1 MGIEKNMEEMS
12 VAKCSCFVSFNQDTQ
27 CTLKYI
33 MSEQKYG
40 ADIVADSLI
49 NHGVDLVFGIPG
61 AKIDRLF
68 ETLEHPKAGQKVPKL
83 IVARHE
89 QNAAFMAQAFARIT
103 GKTGVVIAT
112 SGPGVGNL
120 VTGLMTANAESD
132 PVVAIGGQV
141 QRKDLYRLTH
151 QSTNSVALFTPITNF
166 SSEVQ
171 DPNNISEILANA
183 FAAANG
189 AKKGAAF
196 VSLPQDIDDA
206 PVNINALAQ
215 VPMAQQG
222 AASLV
227 DLDWLAGAI
236 KQAKL
241 PVLLVGARASD
252 DESVASLH
260 KLLNQVSLPVV
271 ETFQG
276 AGVISRDLEEAS
288 YFGRIGLFRNQTG
301 DKLLQQSDLVIT
313 LGYDAIEYEPRNW
326 NKENNLNIVA
336 LDTTPVQIDNNFV
349 PQRQL
354 VGDLSQSIDLLTERI
369 AGYQLPDDSQQT
381 LHDLKTDLRLSN
393 EPTYTPAEGNLNH
406 PLTVIKSIQ
415 AHVTDD
421 MTVSTDIGSHYIWMA
436 RHFKSYVAR
445 HFLISNGMQTLGVGL
460 PWAMTAAMV
469 RPNAKSVS
477 VSGDGGFFFSA
488 MELETAVR
496 LNLNTVHIVWNDN
509 AHYDMVKFQEE
520 MKYDGESAGVDFGN
534 IDLVKYAEA
543 FGAKGLR
550 VTTPADLDAVLDE
563 AFATQGPVVVDIPV
577 DYSHNYE
584 LGSQLIQG
592 EG

>member
-1 MGIEKNMEEMS
+1 MANK
-12 VAKCSCFVSFNQDTQ
+12 
-27 CTLKYI
+27 
-33 MSEQKYG
+33 KYG
-40 ADIVADSLI
+40 ADIVTDSLV

-68 ETLEHPKAGQKVPKL
+68 ETLEHPAEGQRVPKL
-83 IVARHE
+83 VVARHE

-120 VTGLMTANAESD
+120 ATGLMTATAESD
-132 PVVAIGGQV
+132 PIVAIGGQV
-141 QRKDLYRLTH
+141 PRNDLYRLTH
-151 QSTNSVALFTPITNF
+151 QSTNSVALFSPITNLA
-166 SSEVQ
+166 SEIQ
-171 DPNNISEILANA
+171 DPNNISEIIANA

-189 AKKGAAF
+189 AKKGATF
-196 VSLPQDIDDA
+196 VSLPQDVDDA
-206 PVNINALAQ
+206 QVTIEAL
-215 VPMAQQG
+215 PKITPAQQG
-222 AASLV
+222 AAAIK
-227 DLDWLAGAI
+227 DIDWLAEQI
-236 KQAKL
+236 KAAKL
-241 PVLLVGARASD
+241 PVLLVGSRGSD
-252 DESVASLH
+252 DATVTALH
-260 KLLNQVSLPVV
+260 QLLKQTTLPVV

-276 AGVISRDLEEAS
+276 AGVISRELEPETF
-288 YFGRIGLFRNQTG
+288 FGRIGLFRNQTG
-301 DKLLQQSDLVIT
+301 DKLLKQSDLVIT

-354 VGDLSQSIDLLTERI
+354 VGDLAQSLRLLIERLN
-369 AGYQLPDDSQQT
+369 GYELPTTSKEV
-381 LHDLKTDLRLSN
+381 LKKLKADLRASD
-393 EPTYTPAEGNLNH
+393 EPSYTPAQGNLNH
-406 PLTVIKSIQ
+406 PLDVIKSIQ
-415 AHVTDD
+415 THVTDD

-445 HFLISNGMQTLGVGL
+445 HYLISNGMQTLGVGL
-460 PWAMTAAMV
+460 PWALAAAMV

-496 LNLNTVHIVWNDN
+496 LGLNTVHIVWNDN
-509 AHYDMVKFQEE
+509 AYYDMVKFQEE
-520 MKYDGESAGVDFGN
+520 MKYNGQSAGVKFGN
-534 IDLVKYAEA
+534 IDLVKYAES

-550 VTTPADLDAVLDE
+550 VETPDDLDTVLDE
-563 AFATQGPVVVDIPV
+563 AFSTQGPVVVDIPV

-584 LGSQLIQG
+584 LGSQLIG
-592 EG
+592 SEG

>member
-1 MGIEKNMEEMS
+1 
-12 VAKCSCFVSFNQDTQ
+12 
-27 CTLKYI
+27 

-40 ADIVADSLI
+40 ADIVTDSLV

-68 ETLEHPKAGQKVPKL
+68 ETLEHPKSGQKVPKL

-120 VTGLMTANAESD
+120 VTGLMTASAESD
-132 PVVAIGGQV
+132 SVVAIGGQV
-141 QRKDLYRLTH
+141 PRRDLYRLTH
-151 QSTNSVALFTPITNF
+151 QSTNSIALFNPITNF
-166 SSEVQ
+166 SSEIQ

-206 PVNINALAQ
+206 PVDIDALAQ
-215 VPMAQQG
+215 VPMAKQG
-222 AASLV
+222 AASLA
-227 DLDWLAGAI
+227 DLDWLAGKI

-252 DESVASLH
+252 DQSVAALH

-326 NKENNLNIVA
+326 NKENNLNIVT

-354 VGDLSQSIDLLTERI
+354 IGDLSQSIDLLTERI
-369 AGYQLPDDSQQT
+369 NGYQLPDASQKN

-520 MKYDGESAGVDFGN
+520 MKYNGESAGVDFGN

-550 VTTPADLDAVLDE
+550 VMTPADLDAVLDE
-563 AFATQGPVVVDIPV
+563 AFATKGPVVVDIPV

-584 LGSQLIQG
+584 LGSQLIHG

>member
-1 MGIEKNMEEMS
+1 MANK
-12 VAKCSCFVSFNQDTQ
+12 
-27 CTLKYI
+27 
-33 MSEQKYG
+33 KYG
-40 ADIVADSLI
+40 ADIVTDSLV

-68 ETLEHPKAGQKVPKL
+68 ETLEHPAEGQRVPKL
-83 IVARHE
+83 VVARHE

-120 VTGLMTANAESD
+120 ATGLMTATAESD
-132 PVVAIGGQV
+132 PIVAIGGQV
-141 QRKDLYRLTH
+141 PRNDLYRLTH
-151 QSTNSVALFTPITNF
+151 QSTNSVALFSPITNLA
-166 SSEVQ
+166 SEIQ
-171 DPNNISEILANA
+171 DPNNISEIIANA

-189 AKKGAAF
+189 SKKGATF
-196 VSLPQDIDDA
+196 VSLPQDVDDA
-206 PVNINALAQ
+206 QVTIEAL
-215 VPMAQQG
+215 PKITPAQQG
-222 AASLV
+222 AAAIK
-227 DLDWLAGAI
+227 DIDWLAEQI
-236 KQAKL
+236 KAAKL
-241 PVLLVGARASD
+241 PVLLVGSRGSD
-252 DESVASLH
+252 DATVTTLH
-260 KLLNQVSLPVV
+260 QLLKQTTLPVV

-276 AGVISRDLEEAS
+276 AGVISRELEPETF
-288 YFGRIGLFRNQTG
+288 FGRIGLFRNQTG
-301 DKLLQQSDLVIT
+301 DKLLKQSDLVIT

-354 VGDLSQSIDLLTERI
+354 VGDLAQSLRLLIERLN
-369 AGYQLPDDSQQT
+369 GYELPTTSKEV
-381 LHDLKTDLRLSN
+381 LKKLKADLRASDA
-393 EPTYTPAEGNLNH
+393 PSYTPAQGNLNH
-406 PLTVIKSIQ
+406 PLDVIKSIQ

-445 HFLISNGMQTLGVGL
+445 HYLISNGMQTLGVGL
-460 PWAMTAAMV
+460 PWALAAAMV

-496 LNLNTVHIVWNDN
+496 LGLNTVHIVWNDN
-509 AHYDMVKFQEE
+509 AYYDMVKFQEE
-520 MKYDGESAGVDFGN
+520 MKYNGQSAGVKFGN
-534 IDLVKYAEA
+534 IDLVKYAES

-550 VTTPADLDAVLDE
+550 VETPDDLDTVLDE
-563 AFATQGPVVVDIPV
+563 AFSTQGPVVVDIPV

-584 LGSQLIQG
+584 LGSQLIG
-592 EG
+592 SEG

>member
-1 MGIEKNMEEMS
+1 
-12 VAKCSCFVSFNQDTQ
+12 
-27 CTLKYI
+27 

-40 ADIVADSLI
+40 ADIVTDSLV

-68 ETLEHPKAGQKVPKL
+68 ETLEHPSAGQKVPQL

-120 VTGLMTANAESD
+120 VTGLMTASAESD
-132 PVVAIGGQV
+132 SVVAIGGQV
-141 QRKDLYRLTH
+141 PRKDLYRLTH

-166 SSEVQ
+166 SSEIQ

-189 AKKGAAF
+189 AKKGASF
-196 VSLPQDIDDA
+196 VSLPQDVDDA
-206 PVNINALAQ
+206 PVTIEALPQ
-215 VPMAQQG
+215 VTKAQQG
-222 AASLV
+222 AASLA
-227 DLDWLAGAI
+227 DLDWLAEQI

-252 DESVASLH
+252 DQSVVALH
-260 KLLNQVSLPVV
+260 NLLKQVSLPVV

-276 AGVISRDLEEAS
+276 AGVISRELEPTT
-288 YFGRIGLFRNQTG
+288 YFGRVGLFRNQTG

-326 NKENNLNIVA
+326 NKENTLNIVS
-336 LDTTPVQIDNNFV
+336 LDTAPVQIDNNFV
-349 PQRQL
+349 PKRQL
-354 VGDLSQSIDLLTERI
+354 VGDLAQSLDLLTGRI
-369 AGYQLPDDSQQT
+369 IGYHIPDDSQKI
-381 LHDLKTDLRLSN
+381 LHELKADLRASD
-393 EPTYTPAEGNLNH
+393 EPTYTPAEGNLSH
-406 PLTVIKSIQ
+406 PLHIIKAIQ

-460 PWAMTAAMV
+460 PWALTAAMV

-496 LNLNTVHIVWNDN
+496 LHLNTVHIVWNDN

-520 MKYDGESAGVDFGN
+520 MKYNGASAGVDFGN
-534 IDLVKYAEA
+534 VDLVKYAES

-550 VTTPADLDAVLDE
+550 VNTPDELNAVLDE

-584 LGSQLIQG
+584 LGSQLIQD

>member
-1 MGIEKNMEEMS
+1 M
-12 VAKCSCFVSFNQDTQ
+12 T
-27 CTLKYI
+27 
-33 MSEQKYG
+33 EQKYG
-40 ADIVADSLI
+40 SDIVTDSLV

-83 IVARHE
+83 IVTRHE
-89 QNAAFMAQAFARIT
+89 QNAAFMAQAFSRIT

-120 VTGLMTANAESD
+120 ATGLMTANAESD
-132 PVVAIGGQV
+132 SVVAIGGQV
-141 QRKDLYRLTH
+141 PRRDLYRLTH
-151 QSTNSVALFTPITNF
+151 QSTNSVSLFNAITHY
-166 SSEVQ
+166 SSEIQ
-171 DPNNISEILANA
+171 DPNNISEIIANA

-196 VSLPQDIDDA
+196 VSLPQDVDDA
-206 PVNINALAQ
+206 PVSISALPQ
-215 VPMAQQG
+215 VPEAQQG
-222 AASLV
+222 AAAIA
-227 DLDWLAGAI
+227 DLDWLAEQI

-241 PVLLVGARASD
+241 PVLLVGARGSD
-252 DESVASLH
+252 DATVTALH
-260 KLLNQVSLPVV
+260 HLLEQTTLPVV

-276 AGVISRDLEEAS
+276 AGVISRDLEPETF
-288 YFGRIGLFRNQTG
+288 FGRIGLFRNQTG
-301 DKLLQQSDLVIT
+301 DKLLQQADLVVT

-336 LDTTPVQIDNNFV
+336 LDTTHVQIDNNFV
-349 PQRQL
+349 PKRQL
-354 VGDLSQSIDLLTERI
+354 IGDLAQSLDLLAERINGYQVPAESQSV
-369 AGYQLPDDSQQT
+369 
-381 LHDLKTDLRLSN
+381 LKALKDDLRASD
-393 EPTYTPAEGNLNH
+393 EPSYTPAEGNLNH
-406 PLTVIKSIQ
+406 PLNVIKSIQ

-460 PWAMTAAMV
+460 PWALTAAMV

-496 LNLNTVHIVWNDN
+496 LQLNTVHIVWNDN

-520 MKYDGESAGVDFGN
+520 MKYNGESAGVTFGN
-534 IDLVKYAEA
+534 IDIVKYAES

-550 VTTPADLDAVLDE
+550 VTTPDQLDKILDE
-563 AFATQGPVVVDIPV
+563 AFATEGPVVVDIPV

-584 LGSQLIQG
+584 LGSQLIES

>member
-1 MGIEKNMEEMS
+1 MANK
-12 VAKCSCFVSFNQDTQ
+12 
-27 CTLKYI
+27 
-33 MSEQKYG
+33 KYG
-40 ADIVADSLI
+40 ADIVTDSLV

-68 ETLEHPKAGQKVPKL
+68 ETLEHPAEGQRVPKL
-83 IVARHE
+83 VVARHE
-89 QNAAFMAQAFARIT
+89 QNATFMAQAFARIT

-120 VTGLMTANAESD
+120 ATGLMTATAESD
-132 PVVAIGGQV
+132 PIVAIGGQV
-141 QRKDLYRLTH
+141 PRNDLYRLTH
-151 QSTNSVALFTPITNF
+151 QSTNSVALFSPITNLA
-166 SSEVQ
+166 SEIQ
-171 DPNNISEILANA
+171 DPNNISEIIANA

-189 AKKGAAF
+189 AKKGATF
-196 VSLPQDIDDA
+196 VSLPQDVDDA
-206 PVNINALAQ
+206 QVTIEAL
-215 VPMAQQG
+215 PKITPAQQG
-222 AASLV
+222 AAAIK
-227 DLDWLAGAI
+227 DIDWLAEQI
-236 KQAKL
+236 KAAKL
-241 PVLLVGARASD
+241 PVLLVGSRGSD
-252 DESVASLH
+252 DATVTALH
-260 KLLNQVSLPVV
+260 QLLKQTTLPVV

-276 AGVISRDLEEAS
+276 AGVISRELEPETF
-288 YFGRIGLFRNQTG
+288 FGRIGLFRNQTG
-301 DKLLQQSDLVIT
+301 DKLLKQSDLVIT

-354 VGDLSQSIDLLTERI
+354 VGDLAQSLRLLIERLN
-369 AGYQLPDDSQQT
+369 GYELPTTSKVV
-381 LHDLKTDLRLSN
+381 LKKLKADLRASD
-393 EPTYTPAEGNLNH
+393 EPSYTPAQGNLNH
-406 PLTVIKSIQ
+406 PLDVIKSIQ

-445 HFLISNGMQTLGVGL
+445 HYLISNGMQTLGVGL
-460 PWAMTAAMV
+460 PWALAAAMV

-496 LNLNTVHIVWNDN
+496 LGLNTVHIVWNDN
-509 AHYDMVKFQEE
+509 AYYDMVKFQEE
-520 MKYDGESAGVDFGN
+520 MKYNGQSAGVKFGN
-534 IDLVKYAEA
+534 IDLVKYAES

-550 VTTPADLDAVLDE
+550 VETPDDLDTVLDE
-563 AFATQGPVVVDIPV
+563 AFSTQGPVVVDIPV

-584 LGSQLIQG
+584 LGSQLIG
-592 EG
+592 SEG

>member
-1 MGIEKNMEEMS
+1 MVNK
-12 VAKCSCFVSFNQDTQ
+12 
-27 CTLKYI
+27 
-33 MSEQKYG
+33 KYG
-40 ADIVADSLI
+40 ADIVTESLV

-68 ETLEHPKAGQKVPKL
+68 ETLEHPAEGQRVPKL
-83 IVARHE
+83 VVARHE

-120 VTGLMTANAESD
+120 ATGLMTATAESD
-132 PVVAIGGQV
+132 PIVAIGGQV
-141 QRKDLYRLTH
+141 PRNDLYRLTH
-151 QSTNSVALFTPITNF
+151 QSTNSVALFSPITNLA
-166 SSEVQ
+166 SEIQ
-171 DPNNISEILANA
+171 DPNNISEIIANA

-189 AKKGAAF
+189 AKKGATF
-196 VSLPQDIDDA
+196 VSLPQDVDDA
-206 PVNINALAQ
+206 QVTIDAL
-215 VPMAQQG
+215 PEITPAQQG
-222 AASLV
+222 AAAIK
-227 DLDWLAGAI
+227 DIDWLAEQI
-236 KQAKL
+236 KASKL
-241 PVLLVGARASD
+241 PVLLVGSRGSD
-252 DESVASLH
+252 DATVTALH
-260 KLLNQVSLPVV
+260 QLLKQTTLPVV

-276 AGVISRDLEEAS
+276 AGVISRELEPETF
-288 YFGRIGLFRNQTG
+288 FGRIGLFRNQTG
-301 DKLLQQSDLVIT
+301 DKLLKQSDLVVT

-354 VGDLSQSIDLLTERI
+354 VGDLAQSLRLLMERLN
-369 AGYQLPDDSQQT
+369 GYELPTTSKEV
-381 LHDLKTDLRLSN
+381 LKKLKKDLRASD
-393 EPTYTPAEGNLNH
+393 EPSYTPAQGNLNH
-406 PLTVIKSIQ
+406 PLDIIKSIQ

-445 HFLISNGMQTLGVGL
+445 HYLISNGMQTLGVGL
-460 PWAMTAAMV
+460 PWALAAAMV

-496 LNLNTVHIVWNDN
+496 LGLNTVHIVWNDN
-509 AHYDMVKFQEE
+509 AYYDMVKFQEE
-520 MKYDGESAGVDFGN
+520 MKYNGQSAGVKFGN
-534 IDLVKYAEA
+534 IDLVKYAES

-550 VTTPADLDAVLDE
+550 VETPDELDTVLDE

-584 LGSQLIQG
+584 LGSQLIG
-592 EG
+592 SEG

>member
-1 MGIEKNMEEMS
+1 MANK
-12 VAKCSCFVSFNQDTQ
+12 
-27 CTLKYI
+27 
-33 MSEQKYG
+33 KYG
-40 ADIVADSLI
+40 ADIVTDSLV

-68 ETLEHPKAGQKVPKL
+68 ETLEHPAEGQRVPKL
-83 IVARHE
+83 VVARHE

-120 VTGLMTANAESD
+120 ATGLMTATAESD
-132 PVVAIGGQV
+132 PIVAIGGQV
-141 QRKDLYRLTH
+141 PRNDLYRLTH
-151 QSTNSVALFTPITNF
+151 QSTNSVALFSPITNLA
-166 SSEVQ
+166 SEIQ
-171 DPNNISEILANA
+171 DPNNISEIIANA

-189 AKKGAAF
+189 AKKGATF
-196 VSLPQDIDDA
+196 VSLPQDVDDA
-206 PVNINALAQ
+206 QVTIEAL
-215 VPMAQQG
+215 PKITPAQQG
-222 AASLV
+222 AAAIK
-227 DLDWLAGAI
+227 DIDWLAEQI
-236 KQAKL
+236 KAAKL
-241 PVLLVGARASD
+241 PVLLVGSRGSD
-252 DESVASLH
+252 DATVTALH
-260 KLLNQVSLPVV
+260 QLLKQTTLPVV

-276 AGVISRDLEEAS
+276 AGVIPRELEPETF
-288 YFGRIGLFRNQTG
+288 FGRIGLFHNQTG
-301 DKLLQQSDLVIT
+301 DKLLKQSDLVIT

-354 VGDLSQSIDLLTERI
+354 VGDLAQSLRLLIERLN
-369 AGYQLPDDSQQT
+369 GYELPTTSEEV
-381 LHDLKTDLRLSN
+381 LKKLKADLRASD
-393 EPTYTPAEGNLNH
+393 EPSYTPAQGNLNH
-406 PLTVIKSIQ
+406 PLDVIKSIQ

-445 HFLISNGMQTLGVGL
+445 HYLISNGMQTLGVGL
-460 PWAMTAAMV
+460 PWALAAAMV

-496 LNLNTVHIVWNDN
+496 LGLNTVHIVWNDN
-509 AHYDMVKFQEE
+509 AYYDMVKFQEE
-520 MKYDGESAGVDFGN
+520 MKYNGQSAGVKFGN
-534 IDLVKYAEA
+534 IDLVKYAES

-550 VTTPADLDAVLDE
+550 VETPDDLDTVLDE
-563 AFATQGPVVVDIPV
+563 AFSTQGPVVVDIPV

-584 LGSQLIQG
+584 LGSQLIG
-592 EG
+592 SEG

>member
-1 MGIEKNMEEMS
+1 MANK
-12 VAKCSCFVSFNQDTQ
+12 
-27 CTLKYI
+27 
-33 MSEQKYG
+33 KYG
-40 ADIVADSLI
+40 ADIVTDSLV

-68 ETLEHPKAGQKVPKL
+68 ETLEHPAEGQRVPKL
-83 IVARHE
+83 VVARHE

-120 VTGLMTANAESD
+120 ATGLMTATAESD
-132 PVVAIGGQV
+132 PIVAIGGQV
-141 QRKDLYRLTH
+141 PRNDLYRLTH
-151 QSTNSVALFTPITNF
+151 QSTNSIALFSPITNLA
-166 SSEVQ
+166 SEIQ
-171 DPNNISEILANA
+171 DPNNISEIIANA

-189 AKKGAAF
+189 AKKGATF
-196 VSLPQDIDDA
+196 VSLPQDVDDA
-206 PVNINALAQ
+206 QVTIEAL
-215 VPMAQQG
+215 PKITPAQQG
-222 AASLV
+222 AAAIK
-227 DLDWLAGAI
+227 DIDWLAEQI
-236 KQAKL
+236 KAAKL
-241 PVLLVGARASD
+241 PVLLVGSRGSD
-252 DESVASLH
+252 DATVTALH
-260 KLLNQVSLPVV
+260 QLLKQTTLPVV

-276 AGVISRDLEEAS
+276 AGVISRELEPETF
-288 YFGRIGLFRNQTG
+288 FGRIGLFRNQTG
-301 DKLLQQSDLVIT
+301 DKLLKQSDLVIT

-326 NKENNLNIVA
+326 NKENNLNIIA

-354 VGDLSQSIDLLTERI
+354 VGDLAQSLRLLIERLN
-369 AGYQLPDDSQQT
+369 GYELPTTSKVV
-381 LHDLKTDLRLSN
+381 LKKLKADLRASD
-393 EPTYTPAEGNLNH
+393 EPSYTPAQGNLNH
-406 PLTVIKSIQ
+406 PLDVIKSIQ

-445 HFLISNGMQTLGVGL
+445 HYLISNGMQTLGVGL
-460 PWAMTAAMV
+460 PWALAAAMV

-496 LNLNTVHIVWNDN
+496 LGLNTVHIVWNDN
-509 AHYDMVKFQEE
+509 AYYDMVKFQEE
-520 MKYDGESAGVDFGN
+520 MKYNGQSAGVKFGN
-534 IDLVKYAEA
+534 IDLVKYAES

-550 VTTPADLDAVLDE
+550 VETPDDLDTVLDE
-563 AFATQGPVVVDIPV
+563 AFSTQGPVVVDIPV

-584 LGSQLIQG
+584 LGSQLIG
-592 EG
+592 SEG

>member
-1 MGIEKNMEEMS
+1 MANK
-12 VAKCSCFVSFNQDTQ
+12 
-27 CTLKYI
+27 
-33 MSEQKYG
+33 KYG
-40 ADIVADSLI
+40 ADIVTDSLV

-68 ETLEHPKAGQKVPKL
+68 ETLEHPAEGQRVPKL
-83 IVARHE
+83 VVARHE

-120 VTGLMTANAESD
+120 ATGLMTATAESD
-132 PVVAIGGQV
+132 PIVAIGGQV
-141 QRKDLYRLTH
+141 PRNDLYRLTH
-151 QSTNSVALFTPITNF
+151 QSTNSVALFSPITNLA
-166 SSEVQ
+166 SEIQ
-171 DPNNISEILANA
+171 DPNNISEIIANA

-189 AKKGAAF
+189 AKKGATF
-196 VSLPQDIDDA
+196 VSLPQDVDDA
-206 PVNINALAQ
+206 QVTIEAL
-215 VPMAQQG
+215 PKITPAQQG
-222 AASLV
+222 AAAIN
-227 DLDWLAGAI
+227 DIDWLAEQI
-236 KQAKL
+236 KAAKL
-241 PVLLVGARASD
+241 PVLLVGSRGSD
-252 DESVASLH
+252 DATVTALH
-260 KLLNQVSLPVV
+260 QLLKQTTLPVV

-276 AGVISRDLEEAS
+276 AGVISRELEPETF
-288 YFGRIGLFRNQTG
+288 FGRIGLFRNQTG
-301 DKLLQQSDLVIT
+301 DKLLKQSDLVIT

-354 VGDLSQSIDLLTERI
+354 VGDLAQSLRLLIERLN
-369 AGYQLPDDSQQT
+369 GYELPTTSKEV
-381 LHDLKTDLRLSN
+381 LKKLKADLRASD
-393 EPTYTPAEGNLNH
+393 EPSYPPAQGNLNH
-406 PLTVIKSIQ
+406 PLDVIKSIQ
-415 AHVTDD
+415 THVTDD

-445 HFLISNGMQTLGVGL
+445 HYLISNGMQTLGVGL
-460 PWAMTAAMV
+460 PWALATAMV

-496 LNLNTVHIVWNDN
+496 LGLNTVHIVWNDN
-509 AHYDMVKFQEE
+509 AYYDMVKFQEE
-520 MKYDGESAGVDFGN
+520 MKYNGQSAGVKFGN
-534 IDLVKYAEA
+534 IDLVKYAES

-550 VTTPADLDAVLDE
+550 VETPDDLDTVLDE
-563 AFATQGPVVVDIPV
+563 AFSTQGPVVVDIPV

-584 LGSQLIQG
+584 LGSQLIG
-592 EG
+592 SEG

>member
-1 MGIEKNMEEMS
+1 MANK
-12 VAKCSCFVSFNQDTQ
+12 
-27 CTLKYI
+27 
-33 MSEQKYG
+33 KYG
-40 ADIVADSLI
+40 ADIVTDSLV

-68 ETLEHPKAGQKVPKL
+68 ETLEHPAEGQRVPKL
-83 IVARHE
+83 VVTRHE

-120 VTGLMTANAESD
+120 ATGLMTATAESD
-132 PVVAIGGQV
+132 PIVAIGGQV
-141 QRKDLYRLTH
+141 PRNDLYRLTH
-151 QSTNSVALFTPITNF
+151 QSTNSVALFSPITNLA
-166 SSEVQ
+166 SEIQ
-171 DPNNISEILANA
+171 DPNNISEIIANA

-189 AKKGAAF
+189 AKKGATF
-196 VSLPQDIDDA
+196 VSLPQDVDDA
-206 PVNINALAQ
+206 QVTIEAL
-215 VPMAQQG
+215 PKITPAQQG
-222 AASLV
+222 AAAIK
-227 DLDWLAGAI
+227 DIDWLAEQI
-236 KQAKL
+236 KAAKL
-241 PVLLVGARASD
+241 PVLLVGSRGSD
-252 DESVASLH
+252 DATVTALH
-260 KLLNQVSLPVV
+260 QLLKQTTLPVV

-276 AGVISRDLEEAS
+276 AGVISRELEPETF
-288 YFGRIGLFRNQTG
+288 FGRIGLFRNQTG
-301 DKLLQQSDLVIT
+301 DKLLKQSDLVIT

-354 VGDLSQSIDLLTERI
+354 VGDLAQSLRLLIERLN
-369 AGYQLPDDSQQT
+369 GYELPTTSKEV
-381 LHDLKTDLRLSN
+381 LKKLKADLRASD
-393 EPTYTPAEGNLNH
+393 EPSYTPAQGNLNH
-406 PLTVIKSIQ
+406 PLDVIKSIQ

-445 HFLISNGMQTLGVGL
+445 HYLISNGMQTLGVGL
-460 PWAMTAAMV
+460 PWALAAAMV

-496 LNLNTVHIVWNDN
+496 LGLNTVHIVWNDN
-509 AHYDMVKFQEE
+509 AYYDMVKFQEE
-520 MKYDGESAGVDFGN
+520 MKYNGQSAGVKFGN
-534 IDLVKYAEA
+534 IDLVKYAES

-550 VTTPADLDAVLDE
+550 VETPDDLDTVLDE
-563 AFATQGPVVVDIPV
+563 AFSTQGPVVVDIPV

-584 LGSQLIQG
+584 LGSQLIG
-592 EG
+592 SEG

>member
-1 MGIEKNMEEMS
+1 M
-12 VAKCSCFVSFNQDTQ
+12 T
-27 CTLKYI
+27 
-33 MSEQKYG
+33 EQKYG
-40 ADIVADSLI
+40 SDIVTDSLV

-68 ETLEHPKAGQKVPKL
+68 ETLEHPKTGQKVPKL
-83 IVARHE
+83 IVTRHE
-89 QNAAFMAQAFARIT
+89 QNAAFMAQAFSRIT

-120 VTGLMTANAESD
+120 ATGLMTANAESD
-132 PVVAIGGQV
+132 SVVAIGGQV
-141 QRKDLYRLTH
+141 PRRDLYRLTH
-151 QSTNSVALFTPITNF
+151 QSTNSVSLFNAITHY
-166 SSEVQ
+166 SSEIQ
-171 DPNNISEILANA
+171 DPNNISEIIANA

-196 VSLPQDIDDA
+196 VSLPQDVDDA
-206 PVNINALAQ
+206 PVSISALPQ
-215 VPMAQQG
+215 VPEAQQG
-222 AASLV
+222 AAAIA
-227 DLDWLAGAI
+227 DLDWLAEQI

-241 PVLLVGARASD
+241 PVLLVGARGSD
-252 DESVASLH
+252 DATVTALH
-260 KLLNQVSLPVV
+260 HLLKQTTLPVV

-276 AGVISRDLEEAS
+276 AGVISRDLEPETF
-288 YFGRIGLFRNQTG
+288 FGRIGLFRNQTG
-301 DKLLQQSDLVIT
+301 DKLLQQADLVVT

-336 LDTTPVQIDNNFV
+336 LDTTHVQIDNNFV
-349 PQRQL
+349 PKRQL
-354 VGDLSQSIDLLTERI
+354 IGDLAQSLDLLAERINGYQVPAESQSV
-369 AGYQLPDDSQQT
+369 
-381 LHDLKTDLRLSN
+381 LKALKDDLRASD
-393 EPTYTPAEGNLNH
+393 EPSYTPAEGNLNH
-406 PLTVIKSIQ
+406 PLNVIKSIQ

-460 PWAMTAAMV
+460 PWSLTAAMV

-496 LNLNTVHIVWNDN
+496 LQLNTVHIVWNDN

-520 MKYDGESAGVDFGN
+520 MKYNGESAGVTFGN
-534 IDLVKYAEA
+534 IDIVKYAES

-550 VTTPADLDAVLDE
+550 VTTPDQLDKILDE
-563 AFATQGPVVVDIPV
+563 AFATEGPVVVDIPV

-584 LGSQLIQG
+584 LGSQLIES

>member
-1 MGIEKNMEEMS
+1 MANK
-12 VAKCSCFVSFNQDTQ
+12 
-27 CTLKYI
+27 
-33 MSEQKYG
+33 KYG
-40 ADIVADSLI
+40 ADIVTDSLV

-68 ETLEHPKAGQKVPKL
+68 ETLEHPAEGQRVPKL
-83 IVARHE
+83 VVARHE

-120 VTGLMTANAESD
+120 ATRLMTATAESD
-132 PVVAIGGQV
+132 PIVAIGGQV
-141 QRKDLYRLTH
+141 PRNDLYRLTH
-151 QSTNSVALFTPITNF
+151 QSTNSVALFSPITNLA
-166 SSEVQ
+166 SEIQ
-171 DPNNISEILANA
+171 DPNNISEIIANA

-189 AKKGAAF
+189 SKKGATF
-196 VSLPQDIDDA
+196 VSLPQDVDDA
-206 PVNINALAQ
+206 QVTIEAL
-215 VPMAQQG
+215 PKITPAQQG
-222 AASLV
+222 AAAIK
-227 DLDWLAGAI
+227 DIDWLAEQI
-236 KQAKL
+236 KAAKL
-241 PVLLVGARASD
+241 PVLLVGSRGSD
-252 DESVASLH
+252 DATVTTLH
-260 KLLNQVSLPVV
+260 QLLKQTTLPVV

-276 AGVISRDLEEAS
+276 AGVISRELEPETF
-288 YFGRIGLFRNQTG
+288 FGRIGLFRNQTG
-301 DKLLQQSDLVIT
+301 DKLLKQSDLVIT

-354 VGDLSQSIDLLTERI
+354 VGDLAQSLRLLIERLN
-369 AGYQLPDDSQQT
+369 GYELPTTSKEV
-381 LHDLKTDLRLSN
+381 LKKLKADLRASD
-393 EPTYTPAEGNLNH
+393 EPSYTPAQGNLNH
-406 PLTVIKSIQ
+406 PLDVIKSIQ

-445 HFLISNGMQTLGVGL
+445 HYLISNGMQTLGVGL
-460 PWAMTAAMV
+460 PWALAAAMV

-496 LNLNTVHIVWNDN
+496 LGLNTVHIVWNDN
-509 AHYDMVKFQEE
+509 SYYDMVKFQEE
-520 MKYDGESAGVDFGN
+520 MKYNGQSAGVKFGN
-534 IDLVKYAEA
+534 IDLVKYAES

-550 VTTPADLDAVLDE
+550 VETPDDLDTVLDE
-563 AFATQGPVVVDIPV
+563 AFSTQGPVVVDIPV

-584 LGSQLIQG
+584 LGSQLIG
-592 EG
+592 SEG

>member
-1 MGIEKNMEEMS
+1 
-12 VAKCSCFVSFNQDTQ
+12 
-27 CTLKYI
+27 

-40 ADIVADSLI
+40 ADIVTDSLV

-68 ETLEHPKAGQKVPKL
+68 ETLEHPKSGQKVPKL

-120 VTGLMTANAESD
+120 VTGLMTASAESD
-132 PVVAIGGQV
+132 SVVAIGGQV
-141 QRKDLYRLTH
+141 PRRDLYRLTH
-151 QSTNSVALFTPITNF
+151 QSTNSIALFNPITNF
-166 SSEVQ
+166 SSEIQ

-206 PVNINALAQ
+206 PVDIDALAQ
-215 VPMAQQG
+215 VPMAKQG
-222 AASLV
+222 AASLA
-227 DLDWLAGAI
+227 DLDWLAGKI
-236 KQAKL
+236 KQAQL

-252 DESVASLH
+252 DQSVAALH

-354 VGDLSQSIDLLTERI
+354 IGDLSQSIDLLTERI
-369 AGYQLPDDSQQT
+369 NGYQLPDASQKN

-520 MKYDGESAGVDFGN
+520 MKYNGESAGVNFGN

-563 AFATQGPVVVDIPV
+563 AFATKGPVVVDIPV

-584 LGSQLIQG
+584 LGSQLIHG

>member
-1 MGIEKNMEEMS
+1 MANK
-12 VAKCSCFVSFNQDTQ
+12 
-27 CTLKYI
+27 
-33 MSEQKYG
+33 KYG
-40 ADIVADSLI
+40 ADIVTESLV
-49 NHGVDLVFGIPG
+49 NQGVDLVFGIPG

-68 ETLEHPKAGQKVPKL
+68 ETLEHPAEGQKVPKL
-83 IVARHE
+83 VVARHE

-120 VTGLMTANAESD
+120 ATGLMTATAESD
-132 PVVAIGGQV
+132 PIVAIGGQV
-141 QRKDLYRLTH
+141 PRNDLYRLTH
-151 QSTNSVALFTPITNF
+151 QSTNSVALFSPITNLA
-166 SSEVQ
+166 SEIQ
-171 DPNNISEILANA
+171 DPNNISEIIANA

-189 AKKGAAF
+189 AKKGATF
-196 VSLPQDIDDA
+196 VSLPQDVDDA
-206 PVNINALAQ
+206 QVTIDAL
-215 VPMAQQG
+215 PKITPAQQG
-222 AASLV
+222 AAAIK
-227 DLDWLAGAI
+227 DIDWLAEQI
-236 KQAKL
+236 KAAKL
-241 PVLLVGARASD
+241 PVLLVGSRGSD
-252 DESVASLH
+252 DATVTALH
-260 KLLNQVSLPVV
+260 QLLKQTTLPVV

-276 AGVISRDLEEAS
+276 AGVISRELEPETF
-288 YFGRIGLFRNQTG
+288 FGRIGLFRNQTG
-301 DKLLQQSDLVIT
+301 DKLLKQSDLVIT

-354 VGDLSQSIDLLTERI
+354 VGDLAQSLRLLMERLN
-369 AGYQLPDDSQQT
+369 GYELPTTSKEV
-381 LHDLKTDLRLSN
+381 LKKLKEDLRASD
-393 EPTYTPAEGNLNH
+393 EPSYTPAQGNLNH
-406 PLTVIKSIQ
+406 PLDIIKSIQ

-445 HFLISNGMQTLGVGL
+445 HYLISNGMQTLGVGL
-460 PWAMTAAMV
+460 PWALAAAMV

-496 LNLNTVHIVWNDN
+496 LGLNTVHIVWNDN
-509 AHYDMVKFQEE
+509 AYYDMVKFQEE
-520 MKYDGESAGVDFGN
+520 MKYNGQSAGVKFGN
-534 IDLVKYAEA
+534 IDLVKYAES

-550 VTTPADLDAVLDE
+550 VETPDDLDTVLDE
-563 AFATQGPVVVDIPV
+563 AFSTQGPVVVDIPV

-584 LGSQLIQG
+584 LGSQLIG
-592 EG
+592 SEG

>member
-1 MGIEKNMEEMS
+1 MANK
-12 VAKCSCFVSFNQDTQ
+12 
-27 CTLKYI
+27 
-33 MSEQKYG
+33 KYG
-40 ADIVADSLI
+40 ADIVTDSLV

-68 ETLEHPKAGQKVPKL
+68 ETLEHPAEGQRVPKL
-83 IVARHE
+83 VVARHE

-120 VTGLMTANAESD
+120 ATGLMTATAESD
-132 PVVAIGGQV
+132 PIVAIGGQV
-141 QRKDLYRLTH
+141 PRNDLYRLTH
-151 QSTNSVALFTPITNF
+151 QSTNSIALFSPITNLA
-166 SSEVQ
+166 SEIQ
-171 DPNNISEILANA
+171 DPNNISEIIANA

-189 AKKGAAF
+189 SKKGATF
-196 VSLPQDIDDA
+196 VSLPQDVDDA
-206 PVNINALAQ
+206 QVTIEAL
-215 VPMAQQG
+215 PKITPAQQG
-222 AASLV
+222 AAAIK
-227 DLDWLAGAI
+227 DIDWLAEQI
-236 KQAKL
+236 KAAKL
-241 PVLLVGARASD
+241 PVLLVGSRGSD
-252 DESVASLH
+252 DATVTTLH
-260 KLLNQVSLPVV
+260 QLLKQTTLPVV

-276 AGVISRDLEEAS
+276 AGVISRELEPETF
-288 YFGRIGLFRNQTG
+288 FGRIGLFRNQTG
-301 DKLLQQSDLVIT
+301 DKLLKQSDLVIT

-354 VGDLSQSIDLLTERI
+354 VGDLAQSLRLLIERLN
-369 AGYQLPDDSQQT
+369 GYELPTTSKEV
-381 LHDLKTDLRLSN
+381 LKKLKADLRASD
-393 EPTYTPAEGNLNH
+393 EPSYTPAQGNLNH
-406 PLTVIKSIQ
+406 PLDVIKSIQ

-445 HFLISNGMQTLGVGL
+445 HYLISNGMQTLGVGL
-460 PWAMTAAMV
+460 PWALAAAMV

-496 LNLNTVHIVWNDN
+496 LGLNTVHIVWNDN
-509 AHYDMVKFQEE
+509 AYYDMVKFQEE
-520 MKYDGESAGVDFGN
+520 MKYNGQSAGVKFGN
-534 IDLVKYAEA
+534 IDLVKYAES

-550 VTTPADLDAVLDE
+550 VETPDDLDTVLDE
-563 AFATQGPVVVDIPV
+563 AFSTQGPVVVDIPV

-584 LGSQLIQG
+584 LGSQLIG
-592 EG
+592 SEG

>member
-1 MGIEKNMEEMS
+1 MANK
-12 VAKCSCFVSFNQDTQ
+12 
-27 CTLKYI
+27 
-33 MSEQKYG
+33 KYG
-40 ADIVADSLI
+40 ADIVTDSLV

-68 ETLEHPKAGQKVPKL
+68 ETLEHPAEGQRVPKL
-83 IVARHE
+83 VVARHE

-120 VTGLMTANAESD
+120 ATGLMTATAESD
-132 PVVAIGGQV
+132 PIVAIGGQV
-141 QRKDLYRLTH
+141 PRNDLYRLTH
-151 QSTNSVALFTPITNF
+151 QSTNSVALFSPITNLA
-166 SSEVQ
+166 SEIQ
-171 DPNNISEILANA
+171 DPNNISEIIANA

-189 AKKGAAF
+189 AKKGATF
-196 VSLPQDIDDA
+196 VSLPQDVDDA
-206 PVNINALAQ
+206 QVTIEAL
-215 VPMAQQG
+215 PKITPAQQG
-222 AASLV
+222 AAAIK
-227 DLDWLAGAI
+227 DIDWLAEQI
-236 KQAKL
+236 KAAKL
-241 PVLLVGARASD
+241 PVLLVGSRGSD
-252 DESVASLH
+252 DATVTALH
-260 KLLNQVSLPVV
+260 QLLKQTTLPVV

-276 AGVISRDLEEAS
+276 AGVISRELEPETF
-288 YFGRIGLFRNQTG
+288 FGRIGLFRNQTG
-301 DKLLQQSDLVIT
+301 DKLLKQSDLVIT

-354 VGDLSQSIDLLTERI
+354 VGDLAQSLRLLIERLN
-369 AGYQLPDDSQQT
+369 GYELPTTSKEV
-381 LHDLKTDLRLSN
+381 LKKLKADLRASD
-393 EPTYTPAEGNLNH
+393 EPSYTPAQGNLNH
-406 PLTVIKSIQ
+406 PLDVIKSIQ

-445 HFLISNGMQTLGVGL
+445 HYLISNGMQTLGVGL
-460 PWAMTAAMV
+460 PWALAAAMV

-496 LNLNTVHIVWNDN
+496 LGLNTVHIVWNDN
-509 AHYDMVKFQEE
+509 AYYDMVKFQEE
-520 MKYDGESAGVDFGN
+520 MKYNGQSAGVKFGN
-534 IDLVKYAEA
+534 IDLVKYAES

-550 VTTPADLDAVLDE
+550 VETPDDLDTVIDE
-563 AFATQGPVVVDIPV
+563 AFSTQGPVVVDIPV

-584 LGSQLIQG
+584 LGSQLIG
-592 EG
+592 SEG

>member
-1 MGIEKNMEEMS
+1 M
-12 VAKCSCFVSFNQDTQ
+12 T
-27 CTLKYI
+27 
-33 MSEQKYG
+33 EQKYG
-40 ADIVADSLI
+40 SDIVTDSLV

-83 IVARHE
+83 IVTRHE
-89 QNAAFMAQAFARIT
+89 QNAAFMAQAFSRIT

-120 VTGLMTANAESD
+120 ATGLMTANAESD
-132 PVVAIGGQV
+132 SVVAIGGQV
-141 QRKDLYRLTH
+141 PRRDLYRLTH
-151 QSTNSVALFTPITNF
+151 QSTNSVSLFNAITHY
-166 SSEVQ
+166 SSEIQ
-171 DPNNISEILANA
+171 DPNNISEIIANA

-196 VSLPQDIDDA
+196 VSLPQDVDDA
-206 PVNINALAQ
+206 PVSISALPQ
-215 VPMAQQG
+215 VPEAQQG
-222 AASLV
+222 AAAIA
-227 DLDWLAGAI
+227 DLDWLAEQI

-241 PVLLVGARASD
+241 PVLLVGARGSD
-252 DESVASLH
+252 DATVTALH
-260 KLLNQVSLPVV
+260 HLLEQTTLPVV

-276 AGVISRDLEEAS
+276 AGVISRDLEPETF
-288 YFGRIGLFRNQTG
+288 FGRIGLFRNQTG
-301 DKLLQQSDLVIT
+301 DKLLQQADLVVT

-336 LDTTPVQIDNNFV
+336 LDTTHVQIDNNFV
-349 PQRQL
+349 PKRQL
-354 VGDLSQSIDLLTERI
+354 IGDLAQSLDLLAERINGYQVPAESQSV
-369 AGYQLPDDSQQT
+369 
-381 LHDLKTDLRLSN
+381 LKALKDDLRASD
-393 EPTYTPAEGNLNH
+393 EPSYTPAEGNLNH
-406 PLTVIKSIQ
+406 PLNVIKSIQ

-460 PWAMTAAMV
+460 PWSLTAAMV

-496 LNLNTVHIVWNDN
+496 LQLNTVHIVWNDN

-520 MKYDGESAGVDFGN
+520 MKYNGESAGVTFGN
-534 IDLVKYAEA
+534 IDIVKYAES

-550 VTTPADLDAVLDE
+550 VTTPDQLDNILDE
-563 AFATQGPVVVDIPV
+563 AFATEGPVVVDIPV

-584 LGSQLIQG
+584 LGSQLIES

>member
-1 MGIEKNMEEMS
+1 MANK
-12 VAKCSCFVSFNQDTQ
+12 
-27 CTLKYI
+27 
-33 MSEQKYG
+33 KYG
-40 ADIVADSLI
+40 ADIVTDSLV

-68 ETLEHPKAGQKVPKL
+68 ETLEHPAEGQRVPKL
-83 IVARHE
+83 VVARHE

-120 VTGLMTANAESD
+120 ATGLMTATAESD
-132 PVVAIGGQV
+132 PIVAIGGQV
-141 QRKDLYRLTH
+141 PRNDLYRLTH
-151 QSTNSVALFTPITNF
+151 QSTNSVALFSPITNLA
-166 SSEVQ
+166 SEIQ
-171 DPNNISEILANA
+171 DPNNISEIIANA

-189 AKKGAAF
+189 AKKGATF
-196 VSLPQDIDDA
+196 VSLPQDVDDA
-206 PVNINALAQ
+206 QVTIEAL
-215 VPMAQQG
+215 PKITPAQQG
-222 AASLV
+222 AAAIK
-227 DLDWLAGAI
+227 DIDWLAEQI
-236 KQAKL
+236 KAAKL
-241 PVLLVGARASD
+241 PVLLVGSRGSD
-252 DESVASLH
+252 DATVTALH
-260 KLLNQVSLPVV
+260 QLLKQTTLPVV

-276 AGVISRDLEEAS
+276 AGVISRELEPETF
-288 YFGRIGLFRNQTG
+288 FGRIGLFRNQTG
-301 DKLLQQSDLVIT
+301 DKLLKQSDLVIT

-354 VGDLSQSIDLLTERI
+354 VGDLAQSLRLLIERLN
-369 AGYQLPDDSQQT
+369 GYELPTTSKEV
-381 LHDLKTDLRLSN
+381 LKKLKADLRASD
-393 EPTYTPAEGNLNH
+393 EPSYTPAQGNLNH
-406 PLTVIKSIQ
+406 PLDVIKSIQ

-445 HFLISNGMQTLGVGL
+445 HYLISNGMQTLGVGL
-460 PWAMTAAMV
+460 PWALAAAMV

-477 VSGDGGFFFSA
+477 VSGDGGFLFSA

-496 LNLNTVHIVWNDN
+496 LGLNTVHIVWNDN
-509 AHYDMVKFQEE
+509 AYYDMVKFQEE
-520 MKYDGESAGVDFGN
+520 MKYNGQSAGVKFGN
-534 IDLVKYAEA
+534 IDLVKYAES

-550 VTTPADLDAVLDE
+550 VETPDDLDTVLDE
-563 AFATQGPVVVDIPV
+563 AFSTQGPVAVDIPV

-584 LGSQLIQG
+584 LGSQLIG
-592 EG
+592 SEG

>member
-1 MGIEKNMEEMS
+1 MANK
-12 VAKCSCFVSFNQDTQ
+12 
-27 CTLKYI
+27 
-33 MSEQKYG
+33 KYG
-40 ADIVADSLI
+40 ADIVTDSLV

-68 ETLEHPKAGQKVPKL
+68 ETLEHPAEGQRVPKL
-83 IVARHE
+83 VVARHE

-120 VTGLMTANAESD
+120 ATGLMTATAESD
-132 PVVAIGGQV
+132 PIVAIGGQV
-141 QRKDLYRLTH
+141 PRNDLYRLTH
-151 QSTNSVALFTPITNF
+151 QSTNSVALFSPITNLA
-166 SSEVQ
+166 SEIQ
-171 DPNNISEILANA
+171 DPNNISEIIANA

-189 AKKGAAF
+189 AKKGATF
-196 VSLPQDIDDA
+196 VSLPQDVDDA
-206 PVNINALAQ
+206 QVTIEAL
-215 VPMAQQG
+215 PKITPAQQG
-222 AASLV
+222 AAAIK
-227 DLDWLAGAI
+227 DIDWLAEQI
-236 KQAKL
+236 KAAKL
-241 PVLLVGARASD
+241 PVLLVGSRGSD
-252 DESVASLH
+252 DATVTALH
-260 KLLNQVSLPVV
+260 QLLKQTTLPVV

-276 AGVISRDLEEAS
+276 AGVIPRELEPETF
-288 YFGRIGLFRNQTG
+288 FGRIGLFRNQTG
-301 DKLLQQSDLVIT
+301 DKLLKQSDLVIT

-326 NKENNLNIVA
+326 NKENTLNIVA

-354 VGDLSQSIDLLTERI
+354 VGDLAQSLRLLIERLN
-369 AGYQLPDDSQQT
+369 GYELPTTSEEV
-381 LHDLKTDLRLSN
+381 LKKLKADLRASD
-393 EPTYTPAEGNLNH
+393 EPSYTPAQGNLNH
-406 PLTVIKSIQ
+406 PLDVIKSIQ

-445 HFLISNGMQTLGVGL
+445 HYLISNGMQTLGVGL
-460 PWAMTAAMV
+460 PWALAAAMV

-496 LNLNTVHIVWNDN
+496 LGLNTVHIVWNDN
-509 AHYDMVKFQEE
+509 AYYDMVKFQEE
-520 MKYDGESAGVDFGN
+520 MKYNGQSAGVKFGN
-534 IDLVKYAEA
+534 IDLVKYAES

-550 VTTPADLDAVLDE
+550 VETPDDLDTVLDE
-563 AFATQGPVVVDIPV
+563 AFSTQGPVVVDIPV

-584 LGSQLIQG
+584 LGSQLIG
-592 EG
+592 SEG

>member
-1 MGIEKNMEEMS
+1 
-12 VAKCSCFVSFNQDTQ
+12 
-27 CTLKYI
+27 

-40 ADIVADSLI
+40 ADIVTDSLV

-68 ETLEHPKAGQKVPKL
+68 ETLEHPKLGQKVPQL
-83 IVARHE
+83 VVARHE

-120 VTGLMTANAESD
+120 VTGLMTASAESD
-132 PVVAIGGQV
+132 PIVAIGGQV
-141 QRKDLYRLTH
+141 PRKDLYRLTH

-166 SSEVQ
+166 SSEIQ

-189 AKKGAAF
+189 SKKGASF
-196 VSLPQDIDDA
+196 VSLPQDVDDA
-206 PVNINALAQ
+206 PVTIKALPQ
-215 VPMAQQG
+215 VPKAQQG
-222 AASLV
+222 AAALL
-227 DLDWLAGAI
+227 DLDWLAEKI
-236 KQAKL
+236 KHAKL

-252 DESVASLH
+252 DNTVTALH
-260 KLLNQVSLPVV
+260 HLLKQVGLPVV

-276 AGVISRDLEEAS
+276 AGVISRELEKTS

-326 NKENNLNIVA
+326 NKENNLNIVSI
-336 LDTTPVQIDNNFV
+336 DTAPVQIDNNFV
-349 PQRQL
+349 PERQL
-354 VGDLSQSIDLLTERI
+354 VGDLGQSLDLLASRI
-369 AGYQLPDDSQQT
+369 TGYNIPEDSQAILRQ
-381 LHDLKTDLRLSN
+381 LKVDLQSSD
-393 EPTYTPAEGNLNH
+393 EPTYTPAAGHLNH
-406 PLTVIKSIQ
+406 PLHVIKSIQ

-460 PWAMTAAMV
+460 PWALTAAMV

-520 MKYDGESAGVDFGN
+520 MKYNGESAGVDFGN
-534 IDLVKYAEA
+534 INLVKYAES

-550 VTTPADLDAVLDE
+550 VTTPDQLDKVLDE

>member
-1 MGIEKNMEEMS
+1 MANK
-12 VAKCSCFVSFNQDTQ
+12 
-27 CTLKYI
+27 
-33 MSEQKYG
+33 KYG
-40 ADIVADSLI
+40 ADIVTDSLV

-68 ETLEHPKAGQKVPKL
+68 ETLEHPAEGQRVPKL
-83 IVARHE
+83 VVARHE

-120 VTGLMTANAESD
+120 ATGLMTATAESD
-132 PVVAIGGQV
+132 PIVAIGGQV
-141 QRKDLYRLTH
+141 PRNDLYRLTH
-151 QSTNSVALFTPITNF
+151 QSTNSVALFSPITNLA
-166 SSEVQ
+166 SEIQ
-171 DPNNISEILANA
+171 DPNNISEIIANA

-189 AKKGAAF
+189 AKKGATF
-196 VSLPQDIDDA
+196 VSLPQDVDDA
-206 PVNINALAQ
+206 QVTIEAL
-215 VPMAQQG
+215 PKITPAQQG
-222 AASLV
+222 AAAIK
-227 DLDWLAGAI
+227 DIDWLAEQI
-236 KQAKL
+236 KAAKL
-241 PVLLVGARASD
+241 PVLLVGSRGSD
-252 DESVASLH
+252 DATVTALH
-260 KLLNQVSLPVV
+260 QLLKQTTLPVV

-276 AGVISRDLEEAS
+276 AGVIPRELEPETF
-288 YFGRIGLFRNQTG
+288 FGRIGLFHNQTG
-301 DKLLQQSDLVIT
+301 DKLLKQSDLVIT

-326 NKENNLNIVA
+326 NKENTLNIVA

-354 VGDLSQSIDLLTERI
+354 VGDLAQSLRLLIERLN
-369 AGYQLPDDSQQT
+369 GYELPTTSKVV
-381 LHDLKTDLRLSN
+381 LKKLKADLRASD
-393 EPTYTPAEGNLNH
+393 EPSYTPAQGNLNH
-406 PLTVIKSIQ
+406 PLDVIKSIQ

-445 HFLISNGMQTLGVGL
+445 HYLISNGMQTLGVGL
-460 PWAMTAAMV
+460 PWALAAAMV

-496 LNLNTVHIVWNDN
+496 LGLNTVHIVWNDN
-509 AHYDMVKFQEE
+509 AYYDMVKFQEE
-520 MKYDGESAGVDFGN
+520 MKYNGQSAGVKFGN
-534 IDLVKYAEA
+534 IDLVKYAES

-550 VTTPADLDAVLDE
+550 VETPDDLDTVLDE
-563 AFATQGPVVVDIPV
+563 AFSTQGPVVVDIPV

-584 LGSQLIQG
+584 LGSQLIG
-592 EG
+592 SEG

>member
-1 MGIEKNMEEMS
+1 M
-12 VAKCSCFVSFNQDTQ
+12 T
-27 CTLKYI
+27 
-33 MSEQKYG
+33 EQKYG
-40 ADIVADSLI
+40 SDIVTDSLV

-68 ETLEHPKAGQKVPKL
+68 ETLEHPKTGQKVPKL
-83 IVARHE
+83 IVTRHE

-120 VTGLMTANAESD
+120 ATGLMTANAESD
-132 PVVAIGGQV
+132 SVVAIGGQV
-141 QRKDLYRLTH
+141 PRRDLYRLTH
-151 QSTNSVALFTPITNF
+151 QSTNSVSLFNAITHY
-166 SSEVQ
+166 SSEIQ
-171 DPNNISEILANA
+171 DPNNISEIIANA

-196 VSLPQDIDDA
+196 VSLPQDVDDA
-206 PVNINALAQ
+206 PVSISALPQ
-215 VPMAQQG
+215 VPEAQQG
-222 AASLV
+222 AAAIA
-227 DLDWLAGAI
+227 DLDWLAEQI

-241 PVLLVGARASD
+241 PVLLVGARGSD
-252 DESVASLH
+252 DATVTALH
-260 KLLNQVSLPVV
+260 HLLKQTTLPVV

-276 AGVISRDLEEAS
+276 AGVISRDLEPETF
-288 YFGRIGLFRNQTG
+288 FGRIGLFRNQTG
-301 DKLLQQSDLVIT
+301 DKLLQQADLVVT

-336 LDTTPVQIDNNFV
+336 LDTTHVQIDNNFV
-349 PQRQL
+349 PKRQL
-354 VGDLSQSIDLLTERI
+354 IGDLAQSLDLLAERINGYQVPAESQSV
-369 AGYQLPDDSQQT
+369 
-381 LHDLKTDLRLSN
+381 LKALKDDLRASD
-393 EPTYTPAEGNLNH
+393 EPSYTPAEGNLNH
-406 PLTVIKSIQ
+406 PLNVIKSIQ

-460 PWAMTAAMV
+460 PWSLTAAMV

-496 LNLNTVHIVWNDN
+496 LQLNTVHIVWNDN

-520 MKYDGESAGVDFGN
+520 MKYNGESAGVTFGN
-534 IDLVKYAEA
+534 IDIVKYAES

-550 VTTPADLDAVLDE
+550 VTTPDQLDKILDE
-563 AFATQGPVVVDIPV
+563 AFATEGPVVVDIPV

-584 LGSQLIQG
+584 LGSQLIES

>member
-1 MGIEKNMEEMS
+1 MVNK
-12 VAKCSCFVSFNQDTQ
+12 
-27 CTLKYI
+27 
-33 MSEQKYG
+33 KYG
-40 ADIVADSLI
+40 ADIVTESLV

-68 ETLEHPKAGQKVPKL
+68 ETLEHPAEGQRVPKL
-83 IVARHE
+83 VVARHE

-120 VTGLMTANAESD
+120 ATGLMTATAESD
-132 PVVAIGGQV
+132 PIVAIGGQV
-141 QRKDLYRLTH
+141 PRNDLYRLTH
-151 QSTNSVALFTPITNF
+151 QSTNSVALFSPITNLA
-166 SSEVQ
+166 SEIQ
-171 DPNNISEILANA
+171 DPNNISEIIANA

-189 AKKGAAF
+189 AKKGATF
-196 VSLPQDIDDA
+196 VSLPQDVDDA
-206 PVNINALAQ
+206 QVTIDAL
-215 VPMAQQG
+215 PKITPAQQG
-222 AASLV
+222 AAAIK
-227 DLDWLAGAI
+227 DIDWLAEQI
-236 KQAKL
+236 KAAKL
-241 PVLLVGARASD
+241 PVLLVGSRGSD
-252 DESVASLH
+252 DATVTALH
-260 KLLNQVSLPVV
+260 QLLKQTTLPVV

-276 AGVISRDLEEAS
+276 AGVISRELEPETF
-288 YFGRIGLFRNQTG
+288 FGRIGLFRNQTG
-301 DKLLQQSDLVIT
+301 DKLLKQSDLVIT

-354 VGDLSQSIDLLTERI
+354 VGDLAQSLRLLMERLN
-369 AGYQLPDDSQQT
+369 GYELPTTSKEV
-381 LHDLKTDLRLSN
+381 LKKLKEDLRASD
-393 EPTYTPAEGNLNH
+393 EPSYTPAQGSLNH
-406 PLTVIKSIQ
+406 PLDIIKSIQ

-445 HFLISNGMQTLGVGL
+445 HYLISNGMQTLGVGL
-460 PWAMTAAMV
+460 PWALAAAMV

-496 LNLNTVHIVWNDN
+496 LGLNTVHIVWNDN
-509 AHYDMVKFQEE
+509 AYYDMVKFQEE
-520 MKYDGESAGVDFGN
+520 MKYNGQSAGVKFGN
-534 IDLVKYAEA
+534 IDLVKYAES

-550 VTTPADLDAVLDE
+550 VETPDDLDTVLDE
-563 AFATQGPVVVDIPV
+563 AFSTQGPVVVDIPV

-584 LGSQLIQG
+584 LGSQLIG
-592 EG
+592 SEG

>member
-1 MGIEKNMEEMS
+1 MVNK
-12 VAKCSCFVSFNQDTQ
+12 
-27 CTLKYI
+27 
-33 MSEQKYG
+33 KYG
-40 ADIVADSLI
+40 ADIVTDSLV

-68 ETLEHPKAGQKVPKL
+68 ETLEHPAEGQRVPKL
-83 IVARHE
+83 VVARHE

-120 VTGLMTANAESD
+120 ATGLMTATAESD
-132 PVVAIGGQV
+132 PIVAIGGQV
-141 QRKDLYRLTH
+141 PRNDLYRLTH
-151 QSTNSVALFTPITNF
+151 QSTNSVALFSPITNLA
-166 SSEVQ
+166 SEIQ
-171 DPNNISEILANA
+171 DPNNISEIIANA

-189 AKKGAAF
+189 AKKGATF
-196 VSLPQDIDDA
+196 VSLPQDVDDA
-206 PVNINALAQ
+206 QVTIEAL
-215 VPMAQQG
+215 PKITPAQQG
-222 AASLV
+222 AAAIK
-227 DLDWLAGAI
+227 DIDWLAEQI
-236 KQAKL
+236 KAAKL
-241 PVLLVGARASD
+241 PVLLVGSRGSD
-252 DESVASLH
+252 DATVTALH
-260 KLLNQVSLPVV
+260 QLLKQTTLPVV

-276 AGVISRDLEEAS
+276 AGVISRELEPETF
-288 YFGRIGLFRNQTG
+288 FGRIGLFRNQTG
-301 DKLLQQSDLVIT
+301 DKLLKQSDLVIT

-354 VGDLSQSIDLLTERI
+354 VGDLAQSLRLLIERLN
-369 AGYQLPDDSQQT
+369 GYELPTTSKVV
-381 LHDLKTDLRLSN
+381 LKKLKADLRASD
-393 EPTYTPAEGNLNH
+393 EPSYTPAQGNLNH
-406 PLTVIKSIQ
+406 PLDVIKSIQ

-445 HFLISNGMQTLGVGL
+445 HYLISNGMQTLGVGL
-460 PWAMTAAMV
+460 PWALAAAMV

-496 LNLNTVHIVWNDN
+496 LGLNTVHIVWNDN
-509 AHYDMVKFQEE
+509 AYYDMVKFQEE
-520 MKYDGESAGVDFGN
+520 MKYNGQSAGVKFGN
-534 IDLVKYAEA
+534 IDLVKYAES

-550 VTTPADLDAVLDE
+550 VETPDDLDTVLDE
-563 AFATQGPVVVDIPV
+563 AFSTQGPVVVDIPV

-584 LGSQLIQG
+584 LGSQLIG
-592 EG
+592 SEG

>member
-1 MGIEKNMEEMS
+1 MANK
-12 VAKCSCFVSFNQDTQ
+12 
-27 CTLKYI
+27 
-33 MSEQKYG
+33 KYG
-40 ADIVADSLI
+40 ADIVTDSLV

-68 ETLEHPKAGQKVPKL
+68 ETLEHPAEGQRVPKL
-83 IVARHE
+83 VVARHE

-120 VTGLMTANAESD
+120 ATGLMTATAESD
-132 PVVAIGGQV
+132 PIVAIGGQV
-141 QRKDLYRLTH
+141 PRNDLYRLTH
-151 QSTNSVALFTPITNF
+151 QSTNSVALFSPITNLA
-166 SSEVQ
+166 SEIQ
-171 DPNNISEILANA
+171 DPNNISEIIANA

-189 AKKGAAF
+189 AKKGATF
-196 VSLPQDIDDA
+196 VSLPQDVDDA
-206 PVNINALAQ
+206 QVTIEAL
-215 VPMAQQG
+215 PKITPAQQG
-222 AASLV
+222 AAAIK
-227 DLDWLAGAI
+227 DIDWLAEQI
-236 KQAKL
+236 KAAKL
-241 PVLLVGARASD
+241 PVLLVGSRGSD
-252 DESVASLH
+252 DATVTALH
-260 KLLNQVSLPVV
+260 QLLKQTTLPVV

-276 AGVISRDLEEAS
+276 AGVISRELEPETF
-288 YFGRIGLFRNQTG
+288 FGRIGLFRNQTG
-301 DKLLQQSDLVIT
+301 DKLLKQSDLVIT

-354 VGDLSQSIDLLTERI
+354 VGDLAQSLRLLIERLN
-369 AGYQLPDDSQQT
+369 GYELPTTSKEV
-381 LHDLKTDLRLSN
+381 LKKLKADLRASN
-393 EPTYTPAEGNLNH
+393 EPSYTPAQGNLNH
-406 PLTVIKSIQ
+406 PLDVIKSIQ

-445 HFLISNGMQTLGVGL
+445 HYLISNGMQTLGVGL
-460 PWAMTAAMV
+460 PWALAAAMV

-488 MELETAVR
+488 MELETAAR
-496 LNLNTVHIVWNDN
+496 LGLNTVHIVWNDN
-509 AHYDMVKFQEE
+509 AYYDMVKFQEE
-520 MKYDGESAGVDFGN
+520 MKYNGQSAGVKFGN
-534 IDLVKYAEA
+534 IDLVKYAES

-550 VTTPADLDAVLDE
+550 VETPDDLDTVLDE
-563 AFATQGPVVVDIPV
+563 AFSTQGPVVVDIPV

-584 LGSQLIQG
+584 LGSQLISS

>member
-1 MGIEKNMEEMS
+1 MVNK
-12 VAKCSCFVSFNQDTQ
+12 
-27 CTLKYI
+27 
-33 MSEQKYG
+33 KYG
-40 ADIVADSLI
+40 ADIVTESLV

-68 ETLEHPKAGQKVPKL
+68 ETLEHPAEGQRVPKL
-83 IVARHE
+83 VVARHE

-120 VTGLMTANAESD
+120 ATGLMTATAESD
-132 PVVAIGGQV
+132 PIVAIGGQV
-141 QRKDLYRLTH
+141 PRNDLYRLTH
-151 QSTNSVALFTPITNF
+151 QSTNSVALFSPITNLA
-166 SSEVQ
+166 SEIQ
-171 DPNNISEILANA
+171 DPNNISEIIANA

-189 AKKGAAF
+189 AKKGATF
-196 VSLPQDIDDA
+196 VSLPQDVDDA
-206 PVNINALAQ
+206 QVTIDAL
-215 VPMAQQG
+215 PETTPAQQG
-222 AASLV
+222 AAAIK
-227 DLDWLAGAI
+227 DIDWLAEQI
-236 KQAKL
+236 KASKL
-241 PVLLVGARASD
+241 PVLLVGSRGSD
-252 DESVASLH
+252 DATVTALH
-260 KLLNQVSLPVV
+260 QLLKQTTLPVV

-276 AGVISRDLEEAS
+276 AGVISRELEPETF
-288 YFGRIGLFRNQTG
+288 FGRIGLFRNQTG
-301 DKLLQQSDLVIT
+301 DKLLKQSDLVVT

-354 VGDLSQSIDLLTERI
+354 VGDLAQSLRLLMERLN
-369 AGYQLPDDSQQT
+369 GYELPTTSKEV
-381 LHDLKTDLRLSN
+381 LKKLKEDLRASD
-393 EPTYTPAEGNLNH
+393 EPSYTPAQGNLNH
-406 PLTVIKSIQ
+406 PLDIIKSIQ

-445 HFLISNGMQTLGVGL
+445 HYLISNGMQTLGVGL
-460 PWAMTAAMV
+460 PWALAAAMV

-496 LNLNTVHIVWNDN
+496 LGLNTVHIVWNDN
-509 AHYDMVKFQEE
+509 AYYDMVKFQEE
-520 MKYDGESAGVDFGN
+520 MKYNGQSAGVKFGN
-534 IDLVKYAEA
+534 IDLVKYAES

-550 VTTPADLDAVLDE
+550 VETPDELDTVLDE

-584 LGSQLIQG
+584 LGSQLIG
-592 EG
+592 SEG

>member
-1 MGIEKNMEEMS
+1 
-12 VAKCSCFVSFNQDTQ
+12 
-27 CTLKYI
+27 

-40 ADIVADSLI
+40 ADIVTDSLV

-68 ETLEHPKAGQKVPKL
+68 ETLEHPKSGQKVPKL

-120 VTGLMTANAESD
+120 VTGLMTASAESD
-132 PVVAIGGQV
+132 SVVAIGGQV
-141 QRKDLYRLTH
+141 PRRDLYRLTH
-151 QSTNSVALFTPITNF
+151 QSTNSIALFNPITNF
-166 SSEVQ
+166 SSEIQ

-206 PVNINALAQ
+206 PVDVEALAQ
-215 VPMAQQG
+215 VPMAKQG
-222 AASLV
+222 AASLA
-227 DLDWLAGAI
+227 DLDWLAGKI

-252 DESVASLH
+252 DQSVAALH

-354 VGDLSQSIDLLTERI
+354 IGDLSQSIDLLTERI
-369 AGYQLPDDSQQT
+369 NGYQLPDASQKN

-520 MKYDGESAGVDFGN
+520 MKYNGESAGVDFGN

-550 VTTPADLDAVLDE
+550 VMTPADLDAVLDE
-563 AFATQGPVVVDIPV
+563 AFATKGPVVVDIPV

-584 LGSQLIQG
+584 LGSQLIHG

>member
-1 MGIEKNMEEMS
+1 
-12 VAKCSCFVSFNQDTQ
+12 
-27 CTLKYI
+27 

-40 ADIVADSLI
+40 ADIVTDSLV

-68 ETLEHPKAGQKVPKL
+68 ETLEHPKSGQKVPKL

-120 VTGLMTANAESD
+120 VTGLMTASAESD
-132 PVVAIGGQV
+132 SVVAIGGQV
-141 QRKDLYRLTH
+141 PRRDLYRLTH
-151 QSTNSVALFTPITNF
+151 QSTNSIALFNPITNF
-166 SSEVQ
+166 SSEIQ

-206 PVNINALAQ
+206 PVDIDALAQ
-215 VPMAQQG
+215 VPMAKQG
-222 AASLV
+222 AASLA
-227 DLDWLAGAI
+227 DLDWLAGKI

-252 DESVASLH
+252 DQSVAALH

-276 AGVISRDLEEAS
+276 AGVISRDLEETS

-354 VGDLSQSIDLLTERI
+354 IGDLSQSIDLLTERI
-369 AGYQLPDDSQQT
+369 NGYQLPDASQKN

-421 MTVSTDIGSHYIWMA
+421 MTVSTDIG
-436 RHFKSYVAR
+436 
-445 HFLISNGMQTLGVGL
+445 
-460 PWAMTAAMV
+460 
-469 RPNAKSVS
+469 
-477 VSGDGGFFFSA
+477 
-488 MELETAVR
+488 
-496 LNLNTVHIVWNDN
+496 
-509 AHYDMVKFQEE
+509 
-520 MKYDGESAGVDFGN
+520 
-534 IDLVKYAEA
+534 
-543 FGAKGLR
+543 
-550 VTTPADLDAVLDE
+550 
-563 AFATQGPVVVDIPV
+563 
-577 DYSHNYE
+577 
-584 LGSQLIQG
+584 
-592 EG
+592 

>member
-1 MGIEKNMEEMS
+1 MANK
-12 VAKCSCFVSFNQDTQ
+12 
-27 CTLKYI
+27 
-33 MSEQKYG
+33 KYG
-40 ADIVADSLI
+40 ADIVTDSLV

-68 ETLEHPKAGQKVPKL
+68 ETLEHPAEGQRVPKL
-83 IVARHE
+83 VVARHE

-120 VTGLMTANAESD
+120 ATGLMTATAESD
-132 PVVAIGGQV
+132 PIVAIGGQV
-141 QRKDLYRLTH
+141 PRNDLYRLTH
-151 QSTNSVALFTPITNF
+151 QSTNSVALFSPITNLA
-166 SSEVQ
+166 SEIQ
-171 DPNNISEILANA
+171 DPNNISEIIANA

-189 AKKGAAF
+189 AKKGATF
-196 VSLPQDIDDA
+196 VSLPQDVDDA
-206 PVNINALAQ
+206 QVTIEAL
-215 VPMAQQG
+215 PKITPAQQG
-222 AASLV
+222 AAAIK
-227 DLDWLAGAI
+227 DIDWLAEQI
-236 KQAKL
+236 KAAKL
-241 PVLLVGARASD
+241 PVLLVGSRGSD
-252 DESVASLH
+252 DATVTALH
-260 KLLNQVSLPVV
+260 QLLKQTTLPVV

-276 AGVISRDLEEAS
+276 AGVISRELEPETF
-288 YFGRIGLFRNQTG
+288 FGRIGLFRNQTG
-301 DKLLQQSDLVIT
+301 DKLLKQSDLVIT

-354 VGDLSQSIDLLTERI
+354 VGDLAQSLRLLIERLN
-369 AGYQLPDDSQQT
+369 GYELPTTSKEV
-381 LHDLKTDLRLSN
+381 LKKLKADLRASD
-393 EPTYTPAEGNLNH
+393 EPSYTPAQGNLNH
-406 PLTVIKSIQ
+406 PLDVIKSIQ

-445 HFLISNGMQTLGVGL
+445 HYLISNGMQTLGVGL
-460 PWAMTAAMV
+460 PWALAATMV

-496 LNLNTVHIVWNDN
+496 LGLNTVHIVWNDN
-509 AHYDMVKFQEE
+509 AYYDMVKFQEE
-520 MKYDGESAGVDFGN
+520 MKYNGQSAGVKFGN
-534 IDLVKYAEA
+534 IDLVKYAES
-543 FGAKGLR
+543 FGAKGLH
-550 VTTPADLDAVLDE
+550 VETPDDLDTVLDE
-563 AFATQGPVVVDIPV
+563 AFSTQGPVVVDIPV

-584 LGSQLIQG
+584 LGSQLIG
-592 EG
+592 SEG

>member
-1 MGIEKNMEEMS
+1 
-12 VAKCSCFVSFNQDTQ
+12 
-27 CTLKYI
+27 

-40 ADIVADSLI
+40 ADIVTDSLV

-68 ETLEHPKAGQKVPKL
+68 ETLEHPKPGQKVPKL

-120 VTGLMTANAESD
+120 VTGLMTASAESD
-132 PVVAIGGQV
+132 SVVAIGGQV
-141 QRKDLYRLTH
+141 PRRDLYRLTH
-151 QSTNSVALFTPITNF
+151 QSTNSIALFNPITNF
-166 SSEVQ
+166 SSEIQ

-206 PVNINALAQ
+206 PVDIDALAQ
-215 VPMAQQG
+215 VPMAKQG
-222 AASLV
+222 AASLA
-227 DLDWLAGAI
+227 DLDWLAGKI

-252 DESVASLH
+252 DQSVAALH

-354 VGDLSQSIDLLTERI
+354 IGDLSQSIDLLTERI
-369 AGYQLPDDSQQT
+369 NGYQLPDASQKN

-520 MKYDGESAGVDFGN
+520 MKYNGESAGVDFGN

-550 VTTPADLDAVLDE
+550 VMTPADLDAVLDE
-563 AFATQGPVVVDIPV
+563 AFATKGPVVVDIPV

-584 LGSQLIQG
+584 LGSQLIHG

>member
-1 MGIEKNMEEMS
+1 MANK
-12 VAKCSCFVSFNQDTQ
+12 
-27 CTLKYI
+27 
-33 MSEQKYG
+33 KYG
-40 ADIVADSLI
+40 ADIVTDSLV

-68 ETLEHPKAGQKVPKL
+68 ETLEHPAEGQRVPKL
-83 IVARHE
+83 VVARHE

-112 SGPGVGNL
+112 SGPGAGNL
-120 VTGLMTANAESD
+120 ATGLMTATAESD
-132 PVVAIGGQV
+132 PIVAIGGQV
-141 QRKDLYRLTH
+141 PRNDLYRLTH
-151 QSTNSVALFTPITNF
+151 QSTNSVALFSPITNLA
-166 SSEVQ
+166 SEIQ
-171 DPNNISEILANA
+171 DPNNISEIIANA

-189 AKKGAAF
+189 SKKGATF
-196 VSLPQDIDDA
+196 VSLPQDVDDA
-206 PVNINALAQ
+206 QVTIEAL
-215 VPMAQQG
+215 PKITPAQQG
-222 AASLV
+222 AAAIK
-227 DLDWLAGAI
+227 DIDWLAEQI
-236 KQAKL
+236 KAAKL
-241 PVLLVGARASD
+241 PVLLVGSRGSD
-252 DESVASLH
+252 DATVTTLH
-260 KLLNQVSLPVV
+260 QLLKQTTLPVV

-276 AGVISRDLEEAS
+276 AGVISRELEPETF
-288 YFGRIGLFRNQTG
+288 FGRIGLFRNQTG
-301 DKLLQQSDLVIT
+301 DKLLKQSDLVIT

-354 VGDLSQSIDLLTERI
+354 VGDLAQSLRLLIERLN
-369 AGYQLPDDSQQT
+369 GYELPTTSKEV
-381 LHDLKTDLRLSN
+381 LKKLKADLRASD
-393 EPTYTPAEGNLNH
+393 EPSYTPAQGNLNH
-406 PLTVIKSIQ
+406 PLDVIKSIQ

-445 HFLISNGMQTLGVGL
+445 HYLISNGMQTLGVGL
-460 PWAMTAAMV
+460 PWALAAAMV

-496 LNLNTVHIVWNDN
+496 LGLNTVHIVWNDN
-509 AHYDMVKFQEE
+509 SYYDMVKFQEE
-520 MKYDGESAGVDFGN
+520 MKYNGQSAGVKFGN
-534 IDLVKYAEA
+534 IDLVKYAES

-550 VTTPADLDAVLDE
+550 VETPDDLDTVLDE
-563 AFATQGPVVVDIPV
+563 AFSTQGPVVVDIPV

-584 LGSQLIQG
+584 LGSQLIG
-592 EG
+592 SEG

>member
-1 MGIEKNMEEMS
+1 MS
-12 VAKCSCFVSFNQDTQ
+12 NK
-27 CTLKYI
+27 
-33 MSEQKYG
+33 KYG
-40 ADIVADSLI
+40 ADIVTDSLV

-68 ETLEHPKAGQKVPKL
+68 ETLEHPAEGQRVPKL
-83 IVARHE
+83 VVARHE

-120 VTGLMTANAESD
+120 ATGLMTATAESD
-132 PVVAIGGQV
+132 PIVAIGGQV
-141 QRKDLYRLTH
+141 PRNDLYRLTH
-151 QSTNSVALFTPITNF
+151 QSTNSVALFSPITNLA
-166 SSEVQ
+166 SEIQ
-171 DPNNISEILANA
+171 DPNNISEIIANA

-189 AKKGAAF
+189 AKKGATF
-196 VSLPQDIDDA
+196 VSLPQDVDDA
-206 PVNINALAQ
+206 QVTIEAL
-215 VPMAQQG
+215 PKITPAQQG
-222 AASLV
+222 AAAIK
-227 DLDWLAGAI
+227 DIDWLAEQI
-236 KQAKL
+236 KAAKL
-241 PVLLVGARASD
+241 PVLLVGSRGSD
-252 DESVASLH
+252 DATVTALH
-260 KLLNQVSLPVV
+260 QLLKQTTLPVV

-276 AGVISRDLEEAS
+276 AGVISRELEPETF
-288 YFGRIGLFRNQTG
+288 FGRIGLFRNQTG
-301 DKLLQQSDLVIT
+301 DKLLKQSDLVIT

-326 NKENNLNIVA
+326 NKENTLNIVA

-354 VGDLSQSIDLLTERI
+354 VGDLAQSLRLLIERLN
-369 AGYQLPDDSQQT
+369 GYELPTTSKEV
-381 LHDLKTDLRLSN
+381 LKKLKADLRASD
-393 EPTYTPAEGNLNH
+393 EPSYTPAQGNLNH
-406 PLTVIKSIQ
+406 PLDVIKSIQ

-445 HFLISNGMQTLGVGL
+445 HYLISNGMQTLGVGL
-460 PWAMTAAMV
+460 PWALAAAMV

-496 LNLNTVHIVWNDN
+496 LGLNTVHIVWNDN
-509 AHYDMVKFQEE
+509 AYYDMVKFQEE
-520 MKYDGESAGVDFGN
+520 MKYNGQSAGVKFGN
-534 IDLVKYAEA
+534 IDLVKYAES

-550 VTTPADLDAVLDE
+550 VETPDDLDTVLDE
-563 AFATQGPVVVDIPV
+563 AFSTQGPVVVDIPV

-584 LGSQLIQG
+584 LGSQLIG
-592 EG
+592 SEG

>member
-1 MGIEKNMEEMS
+1 MANK
-12 VAKCSCFVSFNQDTQ
+12 
-27 CTLKYI
+27 
-33 MSEQKYG
+33 KYG
-40 ADIVADSLI
+40 ADIVTDSLV

-68 ETLEHPKAGQKVPKL
+68 ETLEHPAEGQRVPKL
-83 IVARHE
+83 VVARHE

-120 VTGLMTANAESD
+120 ATGLMTATAESD
-132 PVVAIGGQV
+132 PIVAIGGQV
-141 QRKDLYRLTH
+141 PRNDLYRLTH
-151 QSTNSVALFTPITNF
+151 QSTNSVALFSPITNLA
-166 SSEVQ
+166 SEIQ
-171 DPNNISEILANA
+171 DPNNISEIIANA

-189 AKKGAAF
+189 AKKGATF
-196 VSLPQDIDDA
+196 VSLPQDVDDA
-206 PVNINALAQ
+206 QVTIEAL
-215 VPMAQQG
+215 PKITPAQQG
-222 AASLV
+222 AAAIK
-227 DLDWLAGAI
+227 DIDWLAEQI
-236 KQAKL
+236 KAAKL
-241 PVLLVGARASD
+241 PVLLVGSRGSD
-252 DESVASLH
+252 DATVTALH
-260 KLLNQVSLPVV
+260 QLLKQTTLPVV

-276 AGVISRDLEEAS
+276 AGVIPRELEPETF
-288 YFGRIGLFRNQTG
+288 FGRIGLFHNQTG
-301 DKLLQQSDLVIT
+301 DKLLKQSDLVIT

-354 VGDLSQSIDLLTERI
+354 VGDLAQSLRLLIERLN
-369 AGYQLPDDSQQT
+369 GYELPTTSKEV
-381 LHDLKTDLRLSN
+381 LKKLKADLRASD
-393 EPTYTPAEGNLNH
+393 EPSYTPAQGNLNH
-406 PLTVIKSIQ
+406 PLDVIKSIQ

-445 HFLISNGMQTLGVGL
+445 HYLISNGMQTLGVGL
-460 PWAMTAAMV
+460 PWALAAAMV

-496 LNLNTVHIVWNDN
+496 LGLNTVHIVWNDN
-509 AHYDMVKFQEE
+509 AYYDMVKFQEE
-520 MKYDGESAGVDFGN
+520 MKYNGQSAGVKFGN
-534 IDLVKYAEA
+534 IDLVKYAES

-550 VTTPADLDAVLDE
+550 VETPDDLDTVLDE
-563 AFATQGPVVVDIPV
+563 AFSTQGPVVVDIPV

-584 LGSQLIQG
+584 LGSQLIG
-592 EG
+592 SEG

>member
-1 MGIEKNMEEMS
+1 
-12 VAKCSCFVSFNQDTQ
+12 
-27 CTLKYI
+27 

-40 ADIVADSLI
+40 ADIVTDSLV

-68 ETLEHPKAGQKVPKL
+68 ETLEHPSAGQKVPQL

-120 VTGLMTANAESD
+120 VTGLMTASAESD
-132 PVVAIGGQV
+132 SVVAIGGQV
-141 QRKDLYRLTH
+141 PRKDLYRLTH

-166 SSEVQ
+166 SSEIQ

-189 AKKGAAF
+189 AKKGASF
-196 VSLPQDIDDA
+196 VSLPQDVDDA
-206 PVNINALAQ
+206 PVTIEALPQ
-215 VPMAQQG
+215 VPKAQQG
-222 AASLV
+222 AASLA
-227 DLDWLAGAI
+227 DLDWLAEQI
-236 KQAKL
+236 KSAKL

-252 DESVASLH
+252 DQSVVALH
-260 KLLNQVSLPVV
+260 NLLEQVSLPVV

-276 AGVISRDLEEAS
+276 AGVISRELEPTT
-288 YFGRIGLFRNQTG
+288 YFGRVGLFRNQTG

-326 NKENNLNIVA
+326 NKENTLNIVS
-336 LDTTPVQIDNNFV
+336 LDTAPVQIDNNFV
-349 PQRQL
+349 PKRQL
-354 VGDLSQSIDLLTERI
+354 VGDLAQSLDLLTGRI
-369 AGYQLPDDSQQT
+369 IGYHIPDDSQKI
-381 LHDLKTDLRLSN
+381 LHELKADLRASD
-393 EPTYTPAEGNLNH
+393 EPTYTPAEGNLSH
-406 PLTVIKSIQ
+406 PLHIIKAIQ

-460 PWAMTAAMV
+460 PWSLTAAMV

-496 LNLNTVHIVWNDN
+496 LHLNTVHIVWNDN

-520 MKYDGESAGVDFGN
+520 MKYNGASAGVDFGN
-534 IDLVKYAEA
+534 VDLVKYAES

-550 VTTPADLDAVLDE
+550 VNTPDELNAVLDE

>member
-1 MGIEKNMEEMS
+1 MANK
-12 VAKCSCFVSFNQDTQ
+12 
-27 CTLKYI
+27 
-33 MSEQKYG
+33 KYG
-40 ADIVADSLI
+40 ADIVTDSLV

-68 ETLEHPKAGQKVPKL
+68 ETLEHPAEGQRVPKL
-83 IVARHE
+83 VVARHE

-120 VTGLMTANAESD
+120 ATGLMTATAESD
-132 PVVAIGGQV
+132 PIVAIGGQV
-141 QRKDLYRLTH
+141 PRNDLYRLTH
-151 QSTNSVALFTPITNF
+151 QSTNSIALFSPITNLA
-166 SSEVQ
+166 SEIQ
-171 DPNNISEILANA
+171 DPNNISEIIANA

-189 AKKGAAF
+189 AKKGATF
-196 VSLPQDIDDA
+196 VSLPQDVDDA
-206 PVNINALAQ
+206 QVTIEAL
-215 VPMAQQG
+215 PKITPAQQG
-222 AASLV
+222 AAAIK
-227 DLDWLAGAI
+227 DIDWLAEQI
-236 KQAKL
+236 KAAKL
-241 PVLLVGARASD
+241 PMLLVGSRGSD
-252 DESVASLH
+252 DATVTALH
-260 KLLNQVSLPVV
+260 QLLKQTTLPVV

-276 AGVISRDLEEAS
+276 AGVISRELEPETF
-288 YFGRIGLFRNQTG
+288 FGRIGLFRNQTG
-301 DKLLQQSDLVIT
+301 DKLLKQSDLVIT

-354 VGDLSQSIDLLTERI
+354 VGDLAQSLRLLIERLN
-369 AGYQLPDDSQQT
+369 GYELPTTSKVV
-381 LHDLKTDLRLSN
+381 LKKLKADLRASD
-393 EPTYTPAEGNLNH
+393 EPSYTPAQGNLNH
-406 PLTVIKSIQ
+406 PLDVIKSIQ

-445 HFLISNGMQTLGVGL
+445 HYLISNGMQTLGVGL
-460 PWAMTAAMV
+460 PWALAAAMV

-496 LNLNTVHIVWNDN
+496 LGLNTVHIVWNDN
-509 AHYDMVKFQEE
+509 AYYDMVKFQEE
-520 MKYDGESAGVDFGN
+520 MKYNGQSAGVKFGN
-534 IDLVKYAEA
+534 IDLVKYAES

-550 VTTPADLDAVLDE
+550 VETPDDLDTVLDE
-563 AFATQGPVVVDIPV
+563 AFSTQGPVVVDIPV

-584 LGSQLIQG
+584 LGSQLIG
-592 EG
+592 SEG